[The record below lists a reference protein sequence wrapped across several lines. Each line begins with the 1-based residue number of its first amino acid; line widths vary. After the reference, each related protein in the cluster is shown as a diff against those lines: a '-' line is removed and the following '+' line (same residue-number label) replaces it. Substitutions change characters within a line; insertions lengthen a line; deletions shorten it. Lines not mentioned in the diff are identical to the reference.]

1 MTANLY
7 EALSVSTT
15 SWEAYSAPRRSAASR
30 LLDLRPVALDLRRGH
45 EPVAADLVGMESPAP
60 DLGSQGRMADA
71 EEFRRLGKSDR
82 PRVLVHT
89 R

>member
-1 MTANLY
+1 MGP
-7 EALSVSTT
+7 LSLSTT
-15 SWEAYSAPRRSAASR
+15 RLGETYSELPRIGAAPR

-45 EPVAADLVGMESPAP
+45 EPVRADLVGTESPAP

-82 PRVLVHT
+82 PRVLVYT